1 MKLLPVLLVVA
12 GVWLQQHNAMA
23 QQGINRLRQ
32 RVENKTEE
40 AIDKAFGI
48 RKDNP
53 SRSDENSGPAFG
65 HNRNKGGEG
74 LVTTPPDVN
83 ENLGDAEKAFKG
95 SNYGEARYAV
105 QQAMLGVEMEIGQ
118 KILKSL
124 PAAIQGMEADPAVEK
139 VTSTGWGWAGLT
151 IQKNYTG
158 SNDRELKLTIANNN
172 AWMSAVN
179 TYLTTGGYAQS
190 NTEQNWKQT
199 KVNGHRAIIEYDEY
213 NGYKLSVPIG
223 QTSMVVYEG
232 INFKNE
238 QDLMKAA
245 TAINIDEIKKMLG
258 EQ

>member
-1 MKLLPVLLVVA
+1 MKLLPLLLAVA
-12 GVWLQQHNAMA
+12 GLWLMHHSAHA
-23 QQGINRLRQ
+23 QSGVNRLRQ
-32 RVENKTEE
+32 RIESKTDE
-40 AIDKAFGI
+40 AIDKAFGLK
-48 RKDNP
+48 KDNP
-53 SRSDENSGPAFG
+53 SYSDGDKRSATGR
-65 HNRNKGGEG
+65 NRNKGGEG

-83 ENLGDAEKAFKG
+83 ENLADAEKAFKG
-95 SNYGEARYAV
+95 SSYGEARYAV

-118 KILKSL
+118 KILASL
-124 PAAIQGMEADPAVEK
+124 PAAIQEMNADPSVEK

-151 IQKNYTG
+151 IQKQYNG
-158 SNDRELKLTIANNN
+158 SNERELRLTIANNN

-190 NTEQNWKQT
+190 NTDQNWKQT
-199 KVNGHRAIIEYDEY
+199 KVNGHRAVIEYDEY

-223 QTSMVVYEG
+223 QSSMLVYEG

-238 QDLMKAA
+238 QELMKAA